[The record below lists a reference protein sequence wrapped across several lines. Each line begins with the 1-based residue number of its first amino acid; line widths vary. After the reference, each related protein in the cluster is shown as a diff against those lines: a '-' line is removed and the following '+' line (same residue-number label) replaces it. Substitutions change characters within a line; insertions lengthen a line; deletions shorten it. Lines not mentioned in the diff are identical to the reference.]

1 MTNKLI
7 FFSLLLCLVGTSLMA
22 QDPVNENRKQF
33 TQEQNLEKFF
43 QRASDAGLTEED
55 LKSLDLKFASHKM
68 NVSQYLS
75 EIKERR
81 RIKDEKLR
89 AFMSKNFLTVQDV
102 YKELS
107 TVEPQTLAGLRDA
120 LVGE

>member
-1 MTNKLI
+1 MLMAGN
-7 FFSLLLCLVGTSLMA
+7 LMA
-22 QDPVNENRKQF
+22 QDPVNDGRKQF
-33 TQEQNLEKFF
+33 TDEKNLEKFF
-43 QRASDAGLTEED
+43 QRATDAGLSEED
-55 LKSLDLKFASHKM
+55 LAKLDLKFASHKM
-68 NVSQYLS
+68 NVSQYLR

-81 RIKDEKLR
+81 RIKDEKLK

-107 TVEPQTLAGLRDA
+107 TVEPETLAGLRDA

>member
-1 MTNKLI
+1 MTNKFI
-7 FFSLLLCLVGTSLMA
+7 FFSLLLALVGTSLMA
-22 QDPVNENRKQF
+22 QDPINENRKQF
-33 TQEQNLEKFF
+33 AQEQNLEKFF
-43 QRASDAGLTEED
+43 QRATDAGLTEED

-81 RIKDEKLR
+81 RIKDAKLR

>member
-1 MTNKLI
+1 MTNKFIL
-7 FFSLLLCLVGTSLMA
+7 FSLLFTLVATPLLA

-107 TVEPQTLAGLRDA
+107 TVEPETLAGLRDA